1 MPWVFAVSRSIKT
14 EQSSMTVGT
23 VERNTRCL
31 CRACDGGVHDVLNFD
46 KCEAE
51 ISGEERRY

>member
-1 MPWVFAVSRSIKT
+1 
-14 EQSSMTVGT
+14 MTVGT